1 MRQFASTGFRLRD
14 APVALRLVY
23 AGFLL
28 LAAVGLATQAG
39 FEAERI
45 GVSPARIAI
54 YYRGGE
60 SAGSLSFPKPFGHL
74 VEITH
79 AHAFVMAVIFL
90 VLAHLFVATSL
101 RGARVKGVVT
111 GVAFAGMLGDLVAPW
126 LIRYVAVGFAWL
138 QILSWAALW
147 IGGGVMLGVSLW
159 ECLAGSGS
167 P

>member
-14 APVALRLVY
+14 APVALRLIY

-39 FEAERI
+39 FQVERI

-60 SAGSLSFPKPFGHL
+60 IAGSLSFPKPFGHL
-74 VEITH
+74 VETTH
-79 AHAFVMAVIFL
+79 AHAFMMGVIFL
-90 VLAHLFVATSL
+90 ILAHLFVSTSL
-101 RGARVKGVVT
+101 LGARAKGVVT
-111 GVAFAGMLGDLVAPW
+111 GAAFAGMLGDLLAPW
-126 LIRYVAVGFAWL
+126 LIRYVAAGFAWL
-138 QILSWAALW
+138 EILSWVALW
-147 IGGGVMLGVSLW
+147 AGGGLMLGVSLW
-159 ECLAGSGS
+159 ECLAG